1 MNVKMS
7 ALIVSM
13 VLIAAGFV
21 GNTEAA
27 TITLTGSQ
35 IDSFAFSAVS
45 SSSNVFSASNNFN
58 GFFDV
63 DFDSTSPGAG
73 LGVFELTGL
82 SITYTA
88 GGYLSLLFT
97 NLNFSTWGF
106 ELVVTT
112 DGGVFTSGVTAITAG
127 FSSILS
133 ATLASGSTITDIE
146 ISVSGTIPNT
156 SNPFGLDDVAADW
169 RVQSVSEPGYVPEP
183 GTLLLLGAGLLGLP
197 LVRRLSGR

>member
-112 DGGVFTSGVTAITAG
+112 DGGVFTSGVTASLQG
-127 FSSILS
+127 FPVFCPPPWLRALRSQILRS
-133 ATLASGSTITDIE
+133 RSRELYPTRATP
-146 ISVSGTIPNT
+146 SV
-156 SNPFGLDDVAADW
+156 
-169 RVQSVSEPGYVPEP
+169 
-183 GTLLLLGAGLLGLP
+183 
-197 LVRRLSGR
+197 